1 MTDRLQ
7 QLKQFLL
14 QSPGE
19 PFLLFA
25 IAKELE
31 NIDEY
36 KAITAYLELKNLHPD
51 YVGLYYHLGKLYEKK
66 QDFENAIAIYD
77 AGIHSARTQNDRH
90 AQSELMAAKADLTG
104 DDFD

>member
-1 MTDRLQ
+1 MSERLQ
-7 QLKQFLL
+7 QLKQFLS

-31 NIDEY
+31 NIDED
-36 KAITAYLELKNLHPD
+36 KAVLAYRELQALHPD
-51 YVGLYYHLGKLYEKK
+51 YVGLYYHLGKMYEKK
-66 QDFENAIAIYD
+66 QDFDNAIAIYD
-77 AGIHSARTQNDRH
+77 AGINSARLQNDRH
-90 AQSELMAAKADLTG
+90 AQSELMAAKAELSD